1 MITAVAERDKPAELT
16 PAQRQKQRL
25 DQFMGAIEKRQDQI
39 GTLLADSGIDP
50 RLFLETCRR
59 SLMRDPELIN
69 CDPASFIQAALN
81 CAADGLV
88 PDGRKAAIARFKG
101 AAQYM
106 PMYQGLLD
114 MAYRTGQFQSI
125 EAHVVYEGDEF
136 DYDMGDR
143 PFIQHKRPLE
153 AKPSKIIGA
162 YAIARTTNG
171 GVFREVMGA
180 AELAKVR
187 AVSRATKGPNVDW
200 PGEMARKAPLRR
212 MWKFLPKTPA
222 MDRVAIHDDAT
233 YDQTALAAPQEHGRV
248 LRPGF
253 TPAAITHQPAED
265 ISPTVDAAPIDE
277 VLEADFIPA
286 FDDDVSPEDQGGE
299 REAQALGDNPP
310 ADGPGEDPDMF
321 PGDREPSGF
330 DAGTKRFDPLDWA
343 AEMNRKLAD
352 VDTLPELDALTKG
365 PGPMAKFEELQQAS
379 PGIAKSLDAAVTG
392 KRKAL
397 ADKARGA
404 GK

>member
-1 MITAVAERDKPAELT
+1 MSTALAERQEPAALS

-59 SLMRDPELIN
+59 SLMRDPDLIN

-88 PDGRKAAIARFKG
+88 PDGRKAAIAKFKG

-114 MAYRTGQFQSI
+114 VAYRTGQFQSI

-136 DYDMGDR
+136 DYDMGDN
-143 PFIQHKRPLE
+143 PFIRHKRPLE
-153 AKPSKIIGA
+153 SGATRIIGA
-162 YAIARTTNG
+162 YSIARTVNG

-187 AVSRATKGPNVDW
+187 AVSRATKGPNIDW

-212 MWKFLPKTPA
+212 MWKYLPKTPA
-222 MDRVAIHDDAT
+222 MDRIAIHDDAT
-233 YDQTALAAPQEHGRV
+233 YDQSALAGATNDHGRI

-253 TPAAITHQPAED
+253 NPPAIAHQPAED
-265 ISPTVDAAPIDE
+265 ISPTLDPAPMDEILDGDFVPGFGDDGSAPQSNASPLDRDKPISSTRTAGAANNPSVDG
-277 VLEADFIPA
+277 
-286 FDDDVSPEDQGGE
+286 DDDG
-299 REAQALGDNPP
+299 
-310 ADGPGEDPDMF
+310 F
-321 PGDREPSGF
+321 PGDRTASP
-330 DAGTKRFDPLDWA
+330 FDPLAWA
-343 AEMNRKLAD
+343 AEQNRLIEAATTLAD
-352 VDTLPELDALTKG
+352 LDAISSDPETPARFG
-365 PGPMAKFEELQQAS
+365 ALQEVS
-379 PGIAKSLDAAVTG
+379 PGTAKTLDATLRG
-392 KRKAL
+392 KRKAI
-397 ADKARGA
+397 ASMVAE
-404 GK
+404 